1 MLQVEGKTNTVIHLL
16 TKGQGCTDALL
27 TISHHLQKSLNAEIE
42 FYIVQV
48 DFSAA
53 FDSEAQ
59 WSLIQIEIY

>member
-48 DFSAA
+48 LSAD

-59 WSLIQIEIY
+59 WSLIQIEIN